1 MYQRTLWR
9 QKGGMGS
16 LCGSTAFTRSRLQ
29 AVRRSQRTIQRHDTQ
44 AMLLHNG
51 SSQDT
56 DPILHIGKT
65 QFQDAN
71 FPMDDQGRTYH
82 LGTKEGEVANRIL
95 SVGST
100 KRAMLLSEM
109 LEPMENSSQLLEV
122 ESDRGFLTIT
132 GRLHGSPVSIVSTMM
147 GMANMD
153 FVIREC
159 QAVVN
164 GPLAIIRL
172 GTCGAVQP
180 PAHLGCFLVASE
192 GSVCVRRDPDAFEPG
207 SHLQPYQLTQ
217 PIRPDAALSSLLH
230 EQCAAAVGSHKALQG
245 LNVTADSFYSSQGR
259 VSASFDDRNEH
270 LLTTLTQQYPNAL
283 SLEMETFH
291 LLDLARCS
299 GGKIRAAA
307 VAIALAERYTNDFI
321 AASEIEKL
329 EKQAGLAALT
339 TLTEYKLAGST
350 RIAEALYANS

>member
-1 MYQRTLWR
+1 
-9 QKGGMGS
+9 
-16 LCGSTAFTRSRLQ
+16 
-29 AVRRSQRTIQRHDTQ
+29 
-44 AMLLHNG
+44 MLLHNG
-51 SSQDT
+51 SSVDT

-109 LEPMENSSQLLEV
+109 LEPMEGSQQLFEV

-132 GRLHGSPVSIVSTMM
+132 GQFQGSPVSIVSTMM

-159 QAVVN
+159 QAVVK
-164 GPLAIIRL
+164 GPLAMVRL
-172 GTCGAVQP
+172 GTCGALQP
-180 PAHLGCFLVASE
+180 PAHLGCFLVASA
-192 GSVCVRRDPDAFEPG
+192 GSVCARRDPDAFIPG
-207 SHLQPYQLTQ
+207 SHQQPYQFTQ
-217 PIRPDAALSSLLH
+217 PIKPDAALSTLLH
-230 EQCAAAVGSHKALQG
+230 EQCAVALGRDKALQG

-259 VSASFDDRNEH
+259 VSGSFDDRNEG
-270 LLTTLTQQYPNAL
+270 LLAKLTQQYPNAL

-291 LLDLARCS
+291 LFDLARCS
-299 GGKIRAAA
+299 GGKVKAAA

-321 AASEIEKL
+321 AASEIETL
-329 EKQAGLAALT
+329 EKKAGFAALT
-339 TLTEYKLAGST
+339 ALTNYELAGT
-350 RIAEALYANS
+350 TQIANALTV